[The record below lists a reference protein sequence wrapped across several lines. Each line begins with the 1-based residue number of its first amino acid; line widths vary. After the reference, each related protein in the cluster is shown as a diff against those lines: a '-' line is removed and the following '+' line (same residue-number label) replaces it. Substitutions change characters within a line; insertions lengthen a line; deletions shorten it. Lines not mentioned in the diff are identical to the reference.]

1 MKVRT
6 YRRLDARDVTV
17 HRGIPV
23 TTVARTLVDLT
34 DILDAE
40 ELTNVIKEAAFRQ
53 RFDLAATRQALSRAN
68 GRHKLHVLEE
78 ALTLYA
84 QGSAGLKSGK
94 ERAFRGLARRAGL
107 PQPRTNVHVEGFEV
121 DCLWPDRALVAEVDG
136 PGHERPSARR
146 EDALRDRLLTAAG
159 YTVLRFTDVEIDQ
172 RPDLV
177 VRRLKAYV

>member
-6 YRRLDARDVTV
+6 YRKLDARDVTV

-84 QGSAGLKSGK
+84 QGSAGL
-94 ERAFRGLARRAGL
+94 RRAARNGRSAGW
-107 PQPRTNVHVEGFEV
+107 PGERGCPSPATNVHVEGFEV
-121 DCLWPDRALVAEVDG
+121 DCLVAGPRRSSPRSTALVT
-136 PGHERPSARR
+136 SARAP
-146 EDALRDRLLTAAG
+146 DARTRYATG
-159 YTVLRFTDVEIDQ
+159 C
-172 RPDLV
+172 
-177 VRRLKAYV
+177 